1 MSISKLLYLSLVTL
15 IYYYILNPYG
25 WIAGIPV
32 HYLVYVATIILLV
45 IVILNNANKLFLKQ
59 NVWLMSLII
68 LLSISYLFGAN
79 TLIGL
84 SKGNILSNI
93 IDDTNGYL
101 LIVLALAV
109 LYLTKKG
116 FSYNRI
122 ISHVINA
129 STIVAVYYSLVF
141 ISYLFLPGVFHIL
154 NDLLMFF
161 NMGSA
166 LPYGEIVRVFLKAQ
180 IYCFLISVYTLIVF
194 LRGFK
199 GYKYLAISIVNFI
212 PCLLS
217 FTRSFWLAY
226 AIVIIVFIILRF
238 IVKPLRVQRR
248 GLFLVSG
255 FVFIMVIFFAYN
267 PLYLDRLINTFS
279 SDDKG
284 NQIRL
289 HQVEYT
295 WESFSENI
303 AFGIGAGG
311 VYDEAR
317 TYALESTYNDALAK
331 YGIIG
336 SLVLMFFLIFPFLYI
351 FMIRTWSLDRI
362 PSYSLVYSYIGLL
375 LISVTN
381 PFLLSSLGMLFI
393 GLLYGMIL
401 AEESSG

>member
-68 LLSISYLFGAN
+68 LLSISYLFGANN

-154 NDLLMFF
+154 NDL
-161 NMGSA
+161 
-166 LPYGEIVRVFLKAQ
+166 
-180 IYCFLISVYTLIVF
+180 
-194 LRGFK
+194 
-199 GYKYLAISIVNFI
+199 
-212 PCLLS
+212 
-217 FTRSFWLAY
+217 
-226 AIVIIVFIILRF
+226 
-238 IVKPLRVQRR
+238 
-248 GLFLVSG
+248 
-255 FVFIMVIFFAYN
+255 
-267 PLYLDRLINTFS
+267 
-279 SDDKG
+279 
-284 NQIRL
+284 
-289 HQVEYT
+289 
-295 WESFSENI
+295 
-303 AFGIGAGG
+303 
-311 VYDEAR
+311 
-317 TYALESTYNDALAK
+317 
-331 YGIIG
+331 
-336 SLVLMFFLIFPFLYI
+336 
-351 FMIRTWSLDRI
+351 
-362 PSYSLVYSYIGLL
+362 
-375 LISVTN
+375 
-381 PFLLSSLGMLFI
+381 
-393 GLLYGMIL
+393 
-401 AEESSG
+401 